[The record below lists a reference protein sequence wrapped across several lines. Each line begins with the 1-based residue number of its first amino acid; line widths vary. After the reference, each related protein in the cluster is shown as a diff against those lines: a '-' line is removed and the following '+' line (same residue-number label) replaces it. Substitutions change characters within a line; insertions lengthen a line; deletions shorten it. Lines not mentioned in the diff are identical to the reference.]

1 MRASFASLALAV
13 VAASGSAD
21 ASQATP
27 GRRIPIVM
35 VAGCAKP
42 TTEPYVWTL
51 SDAGPRRES
60 TDAGITS
67 DEEDRARKDPLGD
80 HSYQLVGVAEFVDA
94 EASRRIGVRG
104 RLLSSTRV
112 NSTGKLAD
120 GQRGK
125 FLAGTALAIE
135 VQKADDS
142 HRQAQL
148 RVQRA
153 RVDLVEGELDLL
165 HLRGKLL
172 ERYAAVLK
180 QLKPNALMLDDARE
194 PM

>member
-1 MRASFASLALAV
+1 
-13 VAASGSAD
+13 
-21 ASQATP
+21 
-27 GRRIPIVM
+27 M

-120 GQRGK
+120 GQRVAVKG
-125 FLAGTALAIE
+125 LYIDGDPERINLTS
-135 VQKADDS
+135 V
-142 HRQAQL
+142 
-148 RVQRA
+148 
-153 RVDLVEGELDLL
+153 VDLG
-165 HLRGKLL
+165 RGC
-172 ERYAAVLK
+172 R
-180 QLKPNALMLDDARE
+180 
-194 PM
+194 